1 VQDVQT
7 VIEFTISPF
16 ATSDEGLKD
25 QSNQAVGE
33 ANDIQPAP
41 TLIIDGVVVDG
52 VNSITNA
59 INPIT
64 NAINPITNAINPITA
79 AWDPLLEKI
88 KLFTKIVDGIS
99 EVWRKCRR
107 SLRSSHA
114 HGLFDSRCIL
124 MQKWHG
130 PFCLLRKR

>member
-7 VIEFTISPF
+7 VLEFTISPF
-16 ATSDEGLKD
+16 ATSAEGLKD
-25 QSNQAVGE
+25 QLNKAVGE
-33 ANDIQPAP
+33 ASDMEPAP
-41 TLIIDGVVVDG
+41 ALIADAGVVVDG

-59 INPIT
+59 INPI
-64 NAINPITNAINPITA
+64 AA

-130 PFCLLRKR
+130 PSCLLRKR